1 MSFAVLRARHTSC
14 VCVHRLDQHRGVATS
29 ASTPRVAARETAT
42 FLPIQTSPAL
52 SRQFVARTLSGW
64 AADEVIDE
72 AVLLASELVTNA
84 VVHAGTDVA
93 VTCLLLS
100 EGVQV
105 EVTDHHPVRP
115 LPSPPAEVPE
125 SSEGGR
131 GLQLVSQIAQA
142 WGVDYAA
149 GSKRTWFRLPLS
161 PGRAAAFSS
170 GSPTSIVTPSGD
182 QPWPD
187 AGLATFELDEEGRVR
202 RWDAGAVAL
211 LGWRPEEVEG
221 RVWRELVASDDVAVL
236 RSGDGFARW
245 QGSYTVGRS
254 DGSLLPLLARHVRLA
269 GHAEGRTMCLLV
281 DQRWRRLLTD
291 QPDTRAREPSAA
303 GDEPFLQNADLL
315 RLELDDL
322 LARTVEWAQATLG
335 GHGGYA
341 LLATDGEQALEVR
354 ATNGLRGA
362 PPRFS
367 QLPLEVGITGRVAR
381 AGMPTVIDD
390 LSQGLQPDADAWL
403 QDAGVRSLVAVPL
416 LAEGRL
422 IGTVGITSE
431 DAGRFGIDDGAW
443 LQRAV
448 DEVAL
453 AVQSARLTEL
463 ERSRRAWLSYVAEA
477 SELLAGTIELDMTLA
492 LVVQLVVPRLGPWCV
507 VYLVDESGTAQAE
520 SSWHADEERLDDL
533 RALIEKVPPPTVST
547 ATGIARWLPDLGLS
561 DGASIETSDLTAFG
575 GFVVPLIARGRAIGA
590 LALGREGPS
599 AARPEQMHLLSDLAP
614 RAALAIDNARLYA
627 ERTAT
632 SRALQRSLLPP
643 ELPHLVGVEIGVA
656 YEAAG
661 ATNDVGGDF
670 YDVFPLPDNGAGPG
684 RFAFAVGDVC
694 GKGPEAAAV
703 TGLARHALRLLGR
716 RGDSISSVLSHLN
729 AAILDEGSR
738 TRFVTVVYGEGQR
751 RPDGALAL
759 RFASAGHPAPV
770 MMRRDGTTV
779 AVGEAGDLLGV
790 FDAIEASVTDVV
802 LERGETL
809 VCFTDGV
816 TERRDGE
823 RMLGEEGV
831 LVALAG
837 CAGMAA
843 GVVARLLQHE
853 VAAFTA
859 TPPRDDLAILAL
871 RAE

>member
-1 MSFAVLRARHTSC
+1 MALAC
-14 VCVHRLDQHRGVATS
+14 VPQCSHRRDQTPGVDTS
-29 ASTPRVAARETAT
+29 ASTPRVAASETAT

-52 SRQFVARTLSGW
+52 SRQFVARTLIGW
-64 AADEVIDE
+64 AADDIVDE

-84 VVHAGTDVA
+84 VVHAGTDVV

-100 EGVQV
+100 GGVQV

-115 LPSPPAEVPE
+115 LPAPPGDVPE

-131 GLQLVSQIAQA
+131 GLQLLSRVSQS
-142 WGVDYAA
+142 WGVDYTRA
-149 GSKRTWFRLPLS
+149 SKRTWFRLQFS
-161 PGRAAAFSS
+161 AGRAVAFSS
-170 GSPTSIVTPSGD
+170 DPPISAEAAFDEPS
-182 QPWPD
+182 WPD
-187 AGLATFELDEEGRVR
+187 VGLATFELDEGGRVR
-202 RWDAGAVAL
+202 RWDAGAVTL
-211 LGWRPEEVEG
+211 LGWSPEQVEG
-221 RVWRELVASDDVAVL
+221 RAWKDILDPDDVAVL
-236 RSGDGFARW
+236 MSGEGFARW
-245 QGSYTVGRS
+245 QGSYAVGRP
-254 DGSLLPLLARHVRLA
+254 DGSSLPVLARHVRLGEQGDGA
-269 GHAEGRTMCLLV
+269 TMCLLV

-291 QPDTRAREPSAA
+291 QPDTLPGQPQDPGE
-303 GDEPFLQNADLL
+303 EPFLPNADVL
-315 RLELDDL
+315 RLELGDL
-322 LARTVEWAQATLG
+322 LARTVEWAQAELG

-354 ATNGLRGA
+354 ATNGLRDA
-362 PPRFS
+362 LPHFS
-367 QLPLEVGITGRVAR
+367 RLPIDVGISGRASR
-381 AGMPTVIDD
+381 AVMPTVRDD
-390 LSQGLQPDADAWL
+390 LSRGRQADADAWL
-403 QDAGVRSLVAVPL
+403 RDAGVRSLVAVPL

-422 IGTVGITSE
+422 IGTVGVTSE
-431 DAGRFGIDDGAW
+431 EAGRFGIDDGVW

-453 AVQSARLTEL
+453 AVQSARLAEL
-463 ERSRRAWLSYVAEA
+463 ERARRAWLSYVAEA

-507 VYLVDESGTAQAE
+507 VYLLDESGTAQAE
-520 SSWHADEERLDDL
+520 SSWHSDEDHLDEL

-547 ATGIARWLPDLGLS
+547 TPGVARWLPDLGAAIE
-561 DGASIETSDLTAFG
+561 ASELFG
-575 GFVVPLIARGRAIGA
+575 RGGYVVPLIARGRAIGA
-590 LALGREGPS
+590 LALGREWS
-599 AARPEQMHLLSDLAP
+599 SVTRPEQVHLLADLAP

-643 ELPHLVGVEIGVA
+643 ELPRLVGVDIGVA

-661 ATNDVGGDF
+661 SNDVGGDF
-670 YDVFPLPDNGAGPG
+670 YDVFPLPDNGAGTG

-716 RGDSISSVLSHLN
+716 RGDDIASVLRHLN

-738 TRFVTVVYGEGQR
+738 TRFVTLVYGEGAR
-751 RPDGALAL
+751 RPDGALEL

-770 MMRRDGTTV
+770 LLRGDGTAV

-790 FDAIEASVTDVV
+790 FDEIEASVTEV
-802 LERGETL
+802 LLTPGETL

-816 TERRDGE
+816 TERREGD
-823 RMLGEEGV
+823 RMLGEAGV
-831 LVALAG
+831 LAALTD

-843 GVVARLLQHE
+843 GEVARCLQDE
-853 VAAFTA
+853 VDGFTA
-859 TPPRDDLAILAL
+859 APPRDDMAILAL
-871 RAE
+871 RAV